1 MIEEF
6 RLSWSFHAV
15 KNTIKFKTTPIG
27 RGLYIRL
34 RETKTGKIAKL
45 NLSLLDYL
53 QEALLLEGFLHPI
66 FGAIIM
72 GGVGVGRENDIEG
85 VYRHGSLI
93 VISIPSRRHSNTCTN
108 CFMLMSELTSPFSS
122 DTYVNEDAGISV
134 LL

>member
-6 RLSWSFHAV
+6 RLSWSFHSV

-53 QEALLLEGFLHPI
+53 QEALLLEGFLHPTSI
-66 FGAIIM
+66 WGYYH
-72 GGVGVGRENDIEG
+72 GWGWGWVENDIEG

-93 VISIPSRRHSNTCTN
+93 VISIPSRRQQY
-108 CFMLMSELTSPFSS
+108 L
-122 DTYVNEDAGISV
+122 Y
-134 LL
+134 